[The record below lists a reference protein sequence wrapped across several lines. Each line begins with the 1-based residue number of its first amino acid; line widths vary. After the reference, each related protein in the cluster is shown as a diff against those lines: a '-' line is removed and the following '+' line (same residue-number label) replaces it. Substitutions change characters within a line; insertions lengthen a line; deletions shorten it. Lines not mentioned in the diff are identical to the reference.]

1 MDNQRIFIF
10 IGLILTGFL
19 FYQEFESSKQVK
31 LDKTNNP
38 NQTIAQNLTNNSAS
52 LDIPSVVAQSP
63 VSNLTNNADDL
74 PSVDNQEVSDLVQ
87 NQDLVNVQTDLL
99 TIKINKK
106 GATISELWLNNYP
119 VSLEQNADNV
129 QLFDTK
135 FGQKFVAQSGLIS
148 KANLPT
154 HHSQYQVKQN
164 NYTLEDAQQLSV
176 PFYWQDNNGLSVVK
190 TYHFN
195 QGEYLIKVSYQ
206 LTNNSQNQIDYA
218 SYAQLLRDTLAE
230 GSLVLPTYS
239 GGAIYDST
247 TEVYEKVE
255 FGDFKTQQPIT
266 TQGGWLAMV
275 QHYFFAAWIP
285 NQDQNQRYSAK
296 ELGDGAN
303 ILSVVGAPAQLNPG
317 QSIIINPVELYAG
330 PKLQKKMASVQ
341 GLDKTVDYG
350 VLYII
355 AKPLEIVL
363 HWIYDF
369 VASWGLSIILL
380 TLLIKLIFYKLSET
394 SYRSMAKMRKL
405 GPKMQQLKE
414 LYGDDKQKISKKMMA
429 LYKEEKVNPAAGCLP
444 IFVQIPVF
452 ISLYWVL
459 LESVELRQVSF
470 WWLSDL
476 SSKDPYFILP
486 VLMGI
491 SMYIQQQLN
500 PTPPDPMQAKVMA
513 ALPFVFTI
521 FFFWM
526 PSGLVLYWVINNVLS
541 IAQQWVINKRIV
553 G

>member
-74 PSVDNQEVSDLVQ
+74 PSVDNQEVSDPVQ

-355 AKPLEIVL
+355 AKPLEVVL

>member
-74 PSVDNQEVSDLVQ
+74 PSVDNQEVSDPVQ

>member
-74 PSVDNQEVSDLVQ
+74 PSVDNQEVSDPVQ

-230 GSLVLPTYS
+230 GNLVLPTYS